1 MGAAACDGLVRVMCH
16 GLRKLHKRSN
26 AGALEMVKALEK
38 AGLEGEGD
46 SVALVV
52 QQLAQ
57 ELESVATAHRRQD
70 RQRLRIEQ

>member
-1 MGAAACDGLVRVMCH
+1 MVRVMDCASYTSE
-16 GLRKLHKRSN
+16 KRSN

-57 ELESVATAHRRQD
+57 ELESAATANRRLGW
-70 RQRLRIEQ
+70 QRLRIDQ